1 MSNFISSFVS
11 KVFGNKSDRDIKEIS
26 PIIEKINTEF
36 QKLQSISHDELRAKT
51 AQFKA
56 RIKEYTS
63 EISSELSEIRSRIEK
78 EPDMDISDKVDL
90 YDRIDKLEKNENELI
105 EQVLKEIL
113 PEAFAVVKETAR
125 RFSTNEFI
133 AATVLR

>member
-26 PIIEKINTEF
+26 PVIEKINNEF

-51 AQFKA
+51 LDFKR

-63 EISSELSEIRSRIEK
+63 EVSSELLEIRTRIEQ
-78 EPDMDISDKVDL
+78 EPDMDISMKVEL
-90 YDRIDKLEKNENELI
+90 YDRIDKLEKN
-105 EQVLKEIL
+105 
-113 PEAFAVVKETAR
+113 
-125 RFSTNEFI
+125 
-133 AATVLR
+133 

>member
-26 PIIEKINTEF
+26 PVIEKINNEF

-51 AQFKA
+51 QDFKR

-63 EISSELSEIRSRIEK
+63 EVSSELLEIRSRMEQ
-78 EPDMDISDKVDL
+78 EPDMDISVKVEL

-113 PEAFAVVKETAR
+113 PEAFAEIGRAHV
-125 RFSTNEFI
+125 
-133 AATVLR
+133 